1 MTIYEISND
10 YNAFLEMMDSDEFDP
25 QTIKDTLESIEGEFE
40 DKADNYAKIMKNFEV
55 EIAGL
60 KAEED
65 RLKSRRKKL
74 EDNISRMKQVLFDNM
89 KMTGKVKFK
98 TGLFSFTIAKNGGK
112 IPVIVDVP
120 TSTLADEFVIIEEK
134 PNLEAIG
141 KYLEANPKCQF
152 AHFGERGESLRIK

>member
-1 MTIYEISND
+1 MSIYDISAD
-10 YNAFLEMMDSDEFDP
+10 YNALLEMMDSDEFDP
-25 QTIKDTLESIEGEFE
+25 QTIKDTLESVEGEFE

-89 KMTGKVKFK
+89 KATGKVKFK

-134 PNLEAIG
+134 PNLDAIS
-141 KYLEANPKCQF
+141 KYLESNPKCQF